1 MKFIDIPFVPFEDF
15 KMPPFTM
22 CGIKANIAFEN
33 GYKVSIIMTNMSYG
47 GNKGLYEVMVT
58 DQDDNPVWLEGINNE
73 DGVIGFLTPQQLEST
88 LTAIEQAAPKEP
100 TPPKVN
106 NVRSLFPK
114 QNLSVVKE

>member
-15 KMPPFTM
+15 KMPPFPT
-22 CGIKANIAFEN
+22 CGVKANFEFNN
-33 GYKVSIIMTNMSYG
+33 GYKVSVIMTNMSYG
-47 GNKGLYEVMVT
+47 GTKGLYEIMVT
-58 DQDDNPVWLEGINNE
+58 DQKDESIWLEGINNE
-73 DGVIGFLTPQQLEST
+73 DGVIGFLTPLQLETT

-114 QNLSVVKE
+114 QRLSVVKE

>member
-15 KMPPFTM
+15 KMPPFPT
-22 CGIKANIAFEN
+22 CGVKANLEFNN
-33 GYKVSIIMTNMSYG
+33 GYKVSVIMTNMSYG
-47 GNKGLYEVMVT
+47 GTKGLYEIMVT
-58 DQDDNPVWLEGINNE
+58 DQKDESIWLEGINNE
-73 DGVIGFLTPQQLEST
+73 DGVIGFLTPLQLETT

-114 QNLSVVKE
+114 QRLSVVKE

>member
-1 MKFIDIPFVPFEDF
+1 
-15 KMPPFTM
+15 MPPFTM

-33 GYKVSIIMTNMSYG
+33 GYNVSIIMTNMSYG
-47 GNKGLYEVMVT
+47 GTKGLYEVMVT
-58 DQDDNPVWLEGINNE
+58 DQDDNSVWLEGINNE

-100 TPPKVN
+100 NPPKVN